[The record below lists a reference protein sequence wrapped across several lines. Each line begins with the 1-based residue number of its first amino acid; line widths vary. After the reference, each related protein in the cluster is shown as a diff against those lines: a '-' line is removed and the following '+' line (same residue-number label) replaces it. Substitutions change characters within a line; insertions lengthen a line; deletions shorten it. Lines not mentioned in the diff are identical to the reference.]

1 MPVNICLMNSWKRFY
16 PVAFGGWFNRCPG
29 DSHMNLNQLKVF
41 YLAAKIGNL
50 SKAARELNITQP
62 AMTKGIQRL
71 QDFYDIKLFN
81 RFGKKLVLTD
91 AGLGLY
97 QIAEKIFDLEVK
109 AEDSIREFQQL
120 KKGHIRIHAGES
132 FGAYYL
138 PSMIN
143 PLSKKYP
150 SIRISVTILPT
161 ELIVKNVADL
171 KNDIGFASYHV
182 AHEKLVCRE
191 ILEDKMVFIASPGH
205 RLVNKKRLTIMDLAG
220 QSVIVHENGSV
231 PSQAIGEF
239 IRKNKIDIRIPLE
252 LSSNRAIIQA
262 VAGGLGIALV
272 SRHVAR
278 EEIVTGKIVVLP
290 FPGPSLTRRFYLVH
304 HKDKHI
310 TEVLK
315 RLIERID
322 RWADAY
328 ACSLR
333 RK

>member
-1 MPVNICLMNSWKRFY
+1 
-16 PVAFGGWFNRCPG
+16 
-29 DSHMNLNQLKVF
+29 MNLNQLKVF

-91 AGLGLY
+91 AGIGLY

-120 KKGHIRIHAGES
+120 KKGHIRI
-132 FGAYYL
+132 
-138 PSMIN
+138 
-143 PLSKKYP
+143 
-150 SIRISVTILPT
+150 SVTILPT
-161 ELIVKNVADL
+161 EHIVKNVADL

-191 ILEDKMVFIASPGH
+191 ILEDRMVFIASPSH
-205 RLVNKKRLTIMDLAG
+205 RLVNKKRLTIMDLPG
-220 QSVIVHENGSV
+220 QSVIVHEKGSV

-239 IRKNKIDIRIPLE
+239 IHKNKIDIRIPLE

-262 VAGGLGIALV
+262 VADGLGIALV

-290 FPGPSLTRRFYLVH
+290 FPGPALTRRFYLVH

-315 RLIERID
+315 RFIERID
-322 RWADAY
+322 RWSDEY
-328 ACSLR
+328 ARSLGG
-333 RK
+333 KLEESPQF